1 MKSIEEIY
9 AAYRES
15 AGVST
20 DTRTIG
26 EGSMFV
32 ALKGERFD
40 ANVMVG
46 EALAR
51 GAKYVV
57 TSNKDY
63 EGESRAFVVE
73 DTLKTLQE
81 LAAYHRDQLDIPV
94 VGITGSNG
102 KTTTKELVTA
112 VLGAKYRVVAT
123 KGNLNNHI
131 GVPLTLLSIGSDA
144 EVAVVEMGASHPGE
158 IAELAAIA
166 KPTMG
171 LVTNV
176 GIAHIEGFG
185 SFEGVKQTKAALY
198 KQIMATG
205 GVAIYDSENED
216 IVDMIGEYENIVPY
230 VAAKVIEGEEE
241 TMEMEWADASEV
253 HYVKT
258 QLCGDYNV
266 KNAQAA
272 ITVGRLL
279 GVDAD
284 KIDKAIED
292 YVPTNGR
299 SQVLETG
306 RNHLIVDAYNANPS
320 SMAAALDNFEHRRG
334 EHKCVILGAMRELG
348 VEEVPQHLRV
358 MERLAGMGLDEVILI
373 GEEYG
378 KHREKYPA
386 FKYFGTTVDSVE
398 TVKGLTGKYILL
410 KGSNSNKLSQLT
422 EYL

>member
-73 DTLKTLQE
+73 DTLTTLQE

-198 KQIMATG
+198 KQIMAMG

>member
-1 MKSIEEIY
+1 MKSIKEIY
-9 AAYRES
+9 VAYRES

-63 EGESRAFVVE
+63 EGEGRAFVVE
-73 DTLKTLQE
+73 DTLTALQR

-112 VLGAKYRVVAT
+112 VLGAKYNVVAT

-185 SFEGVKQTKAALY
+185 SFEGVKNTKAALY

-230 VAAKVIEGEEE
+230 VAAKVIESEGE
-241 TMEMEWADASEV
+241 TMEMEWADASEA

-284 KIDKAIED
+284 KIDDAIEG

-320 SMAAALDNFEHRRG
+320 SMAAALDNFERRRG

-386 FKYFGTTVDSVE
+386 FKYFDATVDSGE

>member
-198 KQIMATG
+198 KQIMAMG

>member
-63 EGESRAFVVE
+63 EGESCAFVVE
-73 DTLKTLQE
+73 DTLTTLQE

-185 SFEGVKQTKAALY
+185 SFEGVKETKAALY

-241 TMEMEWADASEV
+241 TMEMEWADASEA

>member
-185 SFEGVKQTKAALY
+185 SFEGVKETKAALY